1 MAAAVHFVAAA
12 FKVALALR
20 AMPTVV
26 ELSFWIGYL
35 SWGHA
40 ISIRV
45 WKNGIMF
52 LAVMKSPASL
62 DSAAE
67 DMTNLMIW
75 ASVITGPLSQG
86 IGLSSD
92 RKMKESDWLCALDS
106 LR

>member
-1 MAAAVHFVAAA
+1 MDLIFLVTTVRL
-12 FKVALALR
+12 VT
-20 AMPTVV
+20 PTVV
-26 ELSFWIGYL
+26 ELSFWIGDL